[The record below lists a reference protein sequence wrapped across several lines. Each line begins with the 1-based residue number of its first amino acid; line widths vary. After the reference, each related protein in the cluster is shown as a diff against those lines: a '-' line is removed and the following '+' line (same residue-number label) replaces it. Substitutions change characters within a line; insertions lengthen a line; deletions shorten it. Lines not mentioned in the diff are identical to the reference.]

1 MNNPD
6 AIQKA
11 LAHTLAQLDV
21 DQLPVS
27 EYSRTALKRVLDA
40 AEYYLDIY
48 RNSLERTLAMCDKSP
63 DQMTIVDYGGG
74 HGLLGILAKKLD
86 FARVIYVDYN
96 ADALQTV
103 REMSALLG
111 ATPDVML
118 QGNATTLCDWC
129 RNNAV
134 APDALLAMDVIE
146 HIYVLDEFFAT
157 LHSIP
162 TRHSSLKMVF
172 TTASTPFNKRVE
184 RKLRRAMQADE
195 LGTTTKKGFWQK
207 RRDYVQELH
216 PDMSERELDYWA
228 DNTRGLT
235 YADVARAV
243 ESQSPNLLLDP
254 DNTCDPDTGSW
265 TERIL
270 PVDDY
275 RQLLQPYGYSLAV
288 VPGRYN
294 EHRRGAKQWAGLHY
308 NKIIDLAPTHTPQ
321 GLRERR
327 RYRNALKVAPFLYLI
342 VE

>member
-6 AIQKA
+6 AIQNT

-21 DQLPVS
+21 SRLSISQ
-27 EYSRTALKRVLDA
+27 YSRTALKRVLAA
-40 AEYYLDIY
+40 AEYYLEIY
-48 RNSLERTLAMCDKSP
+48 RNSLERTLTMCDKSP
-63 DQMTIVDYGGG
+63 DRMTIVDYGGG
-74 HGLLGILAKKLD
+74 HGLLGILAKKLG
-86 FARVIYVDYN
+86 FAHVIYIDCN

-103 REMSALLG
+103 HELSALLE
-111 ATPDVML
+111 AAPDAML
-118 QGNATTLCDWC
+118 QGDATTLGDWC
-129 RNNAV
+129 RNNNV

-146 HIYVLDEFFAT
+146 HIYVLDEFFAA

-162 TRHSSLKMVF
+162 THGSSLKMIF
-172 TTASTPFNKRVE
+172 TTASTPFNKRIE
-184 RKLRRAMQADE
+184 RRLRKAMQADE
-195 LGTTTKKGFWQK
+195 LGTATKKGFWQK

-216 PDMSERELDYWA
+216 PDMSDRELDYWA

-265 TERIL
+265 TERLL

-275 RQLLQPYGYSLAV
+275 RQLLLPYGYSLSVA
-288 VPGRYN
+288 PGRYN
-294 EHRRGAKQWAGLHY
+294 VHRKGPKKWTSIHY
-308 NKIIDLAPTHTPQ
+308 NKTIDNAPAHAPH
-321 GLRERR
+321 GFRERR
-327 RYRNALKVAPFLYLI
+327 RYRKALKVAPFLYLI

>member
-21 DQLPVS
+21 NQLPVS

-118 QGNATTLCDWC
+118 QGNATTLGDWC

-184 RKLRRAMQADE
+184 RRLRRAMQADE

-207 RRDYVQELH
+207 RRDYVQELGVKNVFFTGH
-216 PDMSERELDYWA
+216 ISFAEILAYYRIADVFVCMSEHEGFCVPIVEAMLFKTPIIAFDAGAVADTLGDGGILLKEKDPLLTAGLIDRVARDREL
-228 DNTRGLT
+228 R
-235 YADVARAV
+235 
-243 ESQSPNLLLDP
+243 E
-254 DNTCDPDTGSW
+254 
-265 TERIL
+265 EIL
-270 PVDDY
+270 KGQR
-275 RQLLQPYGYSLAV
+275 RQLSRFRFEKIRDLFL
-288 VPGRYN
+288 RYLSDFCSRKTEEN
-294 EHRRGAKQWAGLHY
+294 
-308 NKIIDLAPTHTPQ
+308 
-321 GLRERR
+321 
-327 RYRNALKVAPFLYLI
+327 
-342 VE
+342 